1 MAKKLNGLLS
11 GHPLD
16 CCDYWSIWRA
26 KNKREI
32 SFFKRIVIFIFW
44 NVKWYATTQRFGLDL
59 CPLTVHAQCLH
70 PLPWCTV
77 DNPRYNVHQF
87 MAHTVRKVCI
97 LSLSSLG
104 SALIPM
110 SPPHPARTKN
120 FSKMVMMMMVMTLV
134 MMIMPR
140 SLRRLYNE
148 YPESYLAKLCI
159 AREDLIYLHVPWI

>member
-26 KNKREI
+26 ENKRGI
-32 SFFKRIVIFIFW
+32 LFFNRIVIFIFW

-97 LSLSSLG
+97 LSVGSLG

-110 SPPHPARTKN
+110 SPPCSYQELLEDGDDDDGDDTGDDDHAKVPAQIVPWISRELP
-120 FSKMVMMMMVMTLV
+120 S
-134 MMIMPR
+134 
-140 SLRRLYNE
+140 
-148 YPESYLAKLCI
+148 KLCI
-159 AREDLIYLHVPWI
+159 AREDLIFFHVPWI

>member
-1 MAKKLNGLLS
+1 MKKWIFKTYRQGL
-11 GHPLD
+11 
-16 CCDYWSIWRA
+16 IWRA
-26 KNKREI
+26 ENKRGI
-32 SFFKRIVIFIFW
+32 LFFNRIVIFIFW

-70 PLPWCTV
+70 PLRWCTV

-97 LSLSSLG
+97 LSVGSLG

-134 MMIMPR
+134 TMIMPR
-140 SLRRLYNE
+140 SLRRLYHE
-148 YPESYLAKLCI
+148 YPESYHLSYVLPGRIWYFFMCP
-159 AREDLIYLHVPWI
+159 EFNL